1 MLYVCSIVNLCYEQ
15 ASMNKSYD
23 HHHYEKRARVAYDK
37 NMKLIEKHNDEARK
51 GKYSFEIRANNM
63 ADLSQDGYLRRFVRL
78 QDSVH
83 PEAVPKNE
91 TNKHIDDD
99 DQEALL
105 GSVRHDPA
113 DNEYI
118 PDSLDWRELG
128 FKMTPL
134 NQKTCG
140 SCYAF
145 SVATSIEAQ
154 VFRRTGKVVGLS
166 PQQIVDCSVDMGNSG
181 CTGGSLRTTL
191 RYLQST
197 RGLMRSADY
206 PYESEVSKKID
217 FEICFLD
224 ILNEIRSRICS
235 NKSAITNHR

>member
-1 MLYVCSIVNLCYEQ
+1 
-15 ASMNKSYD
+15 MNKSYD
-23 HHHYEKRARVAYDK
+23 HHHYEKRARDAYDK
-37 NMKLIEKHNDEARK
+37 NMQLIEKHNDAARN

-78 QDSVH
+78 KDSVH
-83 PEAVPKNE
+83 PESVPKNE
-91 TNKHIDDD
+91 TSKFIDEDD
-99 DQEALL
+99 EEALL

-128 FKMTPL
+128 FKMAPL
-134 NQKTCG
+134 NQQSCG

-145 SVATSIEAQ
+145 SISNSIAAQ

-166 PQQIVDCSVDMGNSG
+166 PQQIVDCSVSAGNSG

-191 RYLQST
+191 KYLQTT
-197 RGLMRSADY
+197 RGLMRNVDY
-206 PYESEVSKKID
+206 PYASEVCILFELWISFECFFFQVVKILTQ
-217 FEICFLD
+217 IFL
-224 ILNEIRSRICS
+224 
-235 NKSAITNHR
+235 ITATKVLLQTIIGRC